1 MQLLSSVVLSVY
13 IYRVSSIARQRPLKG
28 RHPYRGREVYSDL
41 RVSFFTDEHKKSY
54 TEKCRI
60 SHIRFWTYV
69 IYAISKFLS
78 HIVSGFPP

>member
-1 MQLLSSVVLSVY
+1 MQLLSSVVLFPY

-28 RHPYRGREVYSDL
+28 RSTDREVYSDL

-60 SHIRFWTYV
+60 SHIRFWTYM